1 MVDADSPKRRAL
13 SRVISPRE
21 LRLLFWLIVIVLV
34 GVIGVLGSGIAD
46 TLSGPAVILFVAW
59 LMAYVLEPAVTWLTR
74 HLPFHSRGLSVAAT
88 YLATVVVTFA
98 VLLGAGAALLN
109 AAMTFVER
117 LPEIAARV
125 RELVEPL
132 ATSLGLSPPAP
143 IDLADAIASLVT
155 ENGEAIGDA
164 AAAARAER
172 VRGRCRALHR
182 RGDLGGDGRRRGDL
196 ARLAPAIPAR
206 TILRGHRC
214 PRASHRPFVW
224 WVHPRP
230 RPDRADLRRPHL
242 DRGLPPGCPLRA
254 AHRGHRGS
262 APVHPVHRAA
272 VRMGRP
278 AGLRPGPG
286 ARGGGSGAGHQP
298 PDRCSHAADRDSHGD
313 GPGGQDQRGRGP
325 GRRHARG
332 GDRRGHGR
340 DLRDP
345 DRRRDPGHHRLP
357 AQAGRP
363 VAPRDRRSHR
373 RRRSRRSAR
382 GHERL
387 TWAACWTSTR
397 RRSGCCGSG
406 RAGRSRC

>member
-1 MVDADSPKRRAL
+1 MDADSPKRRAL

-74 HLPFHSRGLSVAAT
+74 HLPFHSRGLSVAVT

-143 IDLADAIASLVT
+143 IDLADAIA
-155 ENGEAIGDA
+155 EPGDGKRRGHRRRRRSG
-164 AAAARAER
+164 RAER
-172 VRGRCRALHR
+172 VRGRCRALHG
-182 RGDLGGDGRRRGDL
+182 RGDLGGDGRRRGDP

-206 TILRGHRC
+206 AILRGHRR

-242 DRGLPPGCPLRA
+242 DRGLPPGYPLRA

-262 APVHPVHRAA
+262 ASSSSRSSGRCSDGSVLPGFALVLAPEVAAPALVISLLIAALMQLIVTRMVMGRAVKISAAA
-272 VRMGRP
+272 VLAVVMLGAAI
-278 AGLRPGPG
+278 AGVLGAIFAIPTAGAILAITDYLRK
-286 ARGGGSGAGHQP
+286 
-298 PDRCSHAADRDSHGD
+298 RDVL
-313 GPGGQDQRGRGP
+313 
-325 GRRHARG
+325 
-332 GDRRGHGR
+332 
-340 DLRDP
+340 LR
-345 DRRRDPGHHRLP
+345 
-357 AQAGRP
+357 A
-363 VAPRDRRSHR
+363 RDRRTPSTTPRSPIQHR
-373 RRRSRRSAR
+373 
-382 GHERL
+382 
-387 TWAACWTSTR
+387 STE
-397 RRSGCCGSG
+397 
-406 RAGRSRC
+406 